1 MLSAFLIPKERTV
14 YLESEVLKMTRCYF
28 CGASDIKIPN
38 SKITIKGKKNGN
50 RVQKTIRICN
60 YCGAW
65 KTDEE
70 ICQEISETFG
80 WD

>member
-1 MLSAFLIPKERTV
+1 
-14 YLESEVLKMTRCYF
+14 MTRCYF
-28 CGASDIKIPN
+28 CEASDIKIPN
-38 SKITIKGKKNGN
+38 SKVTIKGKKDGN

-60 YCGAW
+60 CCGAW